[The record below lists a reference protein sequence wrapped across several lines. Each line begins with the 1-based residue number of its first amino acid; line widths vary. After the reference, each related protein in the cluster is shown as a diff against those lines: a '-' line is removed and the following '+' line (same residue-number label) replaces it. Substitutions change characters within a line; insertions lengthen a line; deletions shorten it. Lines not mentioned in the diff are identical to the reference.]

1 MIPLG
6 AQASVAAS
14 SDMNAKKGLCAI
26 VCDID
31 ARARELIAR
40 GMVTCHRLS
49 PVVHHMTKTSEV
61 WCLKDTLLPCDIPAL
76 LCACTQNMLACC
88 MYFVTLIHTHRHR
101 DTRTHTHLQVRAR
114 THTHTHTHTQTHM
127 HAQTHSS
134 RLLSALVHAH

>member
-31 ARARELIAR
+31 ARDRELIAR

-49 PVVHHMTKTSEV
+49 PAVH
-61 WCLKDTLLPCDIPAL
+61 
-76 LCACTQNMLACC
+76 
-88 MYFVTLIHTHRHR
+88 
-101 DTRTHTHLQVRAR
+101 
-114 THTHTHTHTQTHM
+114 QT
-127 HAQTHSS
+127 
-134 RLLSALVHAH
+134 